1 MLQYGTSYGPFHPP
15 RCVELFS
22 AGTADAHTERVIGF
36 DEAKT
41 EAMEALKM
49 AVKERESLIVH
60 IESDESDEGKDEPPP
75 TPTSGKKRQHS
86 LESEEDGDSDTL
98 ESKVCGCG
106 CVCMYV
112 WVWVWLMHGFLPL
125 CTAGLWVCVRDT
137 TAKEE

>member
-1 MLQYGTSYGPFHPP
+1 M
-15 RCVELFS
+15 ELFT
-22 AGTADAHTERVIGF
+22 AGSADAHTERVSGF

-75 TPTSGKKRQHS
+75 TPASGKKRQHS
-86 LESEEDGDSDTL
+86 LESEEDGGSDTL
-98 ESKVCGCG
+98 ESKVCVCV

-112 WVWVWLMHGFLPL
+112 CVGVGVVNAWVLASLHRRTLGVCQRHHSQRGIECGHWTLMFQ
-125 CTAGLWVCVRDT
+125 V
-137 TAKEE
+137 

>member
-1 MLQYGTSYGPFHPP
+1 M
-15 RCVELFS
+15 ELFS
-22 AGTADAHTERVIGF
+22 AGSADAHTERVSGF

-41 EAMEALKM
+41 EAMEAMKM

-75 TPTSGKKRQHS
+75 TPASGKKRQHS

-106 CVCMYV
+106 V
-112 WVWVWLMHGFLPL
+112 G
-125 CTAGLWVCVRDT
+125 VCV
-137 TAKEE
+137 